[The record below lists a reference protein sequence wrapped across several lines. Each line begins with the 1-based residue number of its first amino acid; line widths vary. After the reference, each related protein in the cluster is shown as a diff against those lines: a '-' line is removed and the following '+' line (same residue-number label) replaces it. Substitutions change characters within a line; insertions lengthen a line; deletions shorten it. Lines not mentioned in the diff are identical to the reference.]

1 MLINLDDFS
10 RMLKIERN
18 YSENTISAYLSDLK
32 SFNVFLEKNKINFK
46 DVINDSKHIKSF
58 FRQLSKKKLSPR
70 SIKRK
75 FSSLSSYFI
84 FLLDRKTIKNNPLN
98 GIFTPKVPKALP
110 EILTTEEINK
120 VFFQSENTDNEL
132 LGLRDR
138 CILEM
143 LYSSGLRVSELCN
156 LKVNNIQFDLDLIRF
171 FGKGNKERMIPLT
184 YYARR
189 WLERYLTQSR
199 RILSERSTKGSK
211 FVFLSNNG
219 LPLTRVAVWQS
230 VKKYINKAAIPKK
243 ISPHTFR
250 HSFATH
256 LVDGGANLV
265 EVQALLGHADIST
278 TEIYTQVRQNRLKG
292 LVNNIHPLS
301 NILKR

>member
-18 YSENTISAYLSDLK
+18 DSDNTISAYLSDLK
-32 SFNVFLEKNKINFK
+32 SFNTFLEKNKINFK
-46 DVINDSKHIKSF
+46 DVIADSKHTKAF
-58 FRQLSKKKLSPR
+58 FRQLSPR
-70 SIKRK
+70 SVKRK

-84 FLLDRKTIKNNPLN
+84 FLLDRKIIKNNPLN
-98 GIFTPKVPKALP
+98 GVFTPKVPKVLP
-110 EILTTEEINK
+110 EVLTIDEINK

-156 LKVNNIQFDLDLIRF
+156 LKINNIQFDLNLIRF

-199 RILSERSTKGSK
+199 SILSERSTKGSN

-219 LPLTRVAVWQS
+219 LPLTRAAVWQS
-230 VKKYINKAAIPKK
+230 VKKYIDKAGIPKK

-256 LVDGGANLV
+256 LIDGGANLV

-278 TEIYTQVRQNRLKG
+278 TEIYT
-292 LVNNIHPLS
+292 HLS
-301 NILKR
+301 REFIESEYMKAFEKDKN

>member
-18 YSENTISAYLSDLK
+18 FSENTISAYLSDLK

-219 LPLTRVAVWQS
+219 LPLTRAAVWQS

-278 TEIYTQVRQNRLKG
+278 TEIYT
-292 LVNNIHPLS
+292 HLS
-301 NILKR
+301 RDFIDSEYMKAFEKDKN

>member
-10 RMLKIERN
+10 RILKIERN
-18 YSENTISAYLSDLK
+18 YSDNTVSAYLSDLK
-32 SFNVFLEKNKINFK
+32 SFDTFLEKNKINFK
-46 DVINDSKHIKSF
+46 DVIADSKHTKAF

-75 FSSLSSYFI
+75 SSSLSSYFI
-84 FLLDRKTIKNNPLN
+84 FLLDRKIIKNNPLN

-110 EILTTEEINK
+110 EVLSIDEINK

-156 LKVNNIQFDLDLIRF
+156 MKVNNIQFDLDLVRF
-171 FGKGNKERMIPLT
+171 FGKGNKERIIPLT
-184 YYARR
+184 YYARK

-219 LPLTRVAVWQS
+219 LPLTRAAVWQS
-230 VKKYINKAAIPKK
+230 VKKYVDKAAIPKK

-256 LVDGGANLV
+256 LIDGGANLI

-278 TEIYTQVRQNRLKG
+278 TEIYT
-292 LVNNIHPLS
+292 HLS
-301 NILKR
+301 RDFIESEYMKAFQKDKN